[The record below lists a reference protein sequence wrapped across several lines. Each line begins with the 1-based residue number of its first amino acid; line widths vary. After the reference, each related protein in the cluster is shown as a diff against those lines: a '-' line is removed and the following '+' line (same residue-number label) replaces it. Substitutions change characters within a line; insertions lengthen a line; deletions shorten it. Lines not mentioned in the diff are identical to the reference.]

1 MRAKTLSIPA
11 ILALTYVTWIVVG
24 AGLLL
29 LPWSTPEAGMTLSD
43 ALFTSTSAVT
53 VTGLIVLDTAS
64 ELTRFGQGVLMLLI
78 QLGGMGLMT
87 FAVLV
92 LSTLGRS
99 VGLTHRRFLREE
111 MGLESFGGLVEL
123 VWIIFRIV
131 LIVELLGMAILAFA
145 FVPELGWVDG
155 LWHAAFH
162 SVSAF
167 NNAGFS
173 TFPDSLTSWVQS
185 PLVIFTISLQFMVG
199 GLGFAVWADLFSKSS
214 VSKLSLH
221 TKIMLWGTLGLVA
234 IGFGSYAVLEWTN
247 PATLGGLDGMGA
259 KLQAAWFEGVTP
271 RTAGFN
277 SLDTAGMRDATTLST
292 MALMVV
298 GGGPTSTAGGIKVST
313 AVVLLLATIAFFRHS
328 GRMNAFGYSIG
339 PSAGVKVMALLCISI
354 FIILIGM
361 FILVATQSAGFLDIM
376 FEVTSAFGTVGL
388 SRGLTGE
395 LDDLGR
401 AVIIVIMFLGRVG
414 PLTLGIFMASKV
426 PPRVKLP
433 EGEVFLG

>member
-1 MRAKTLSIPA
+1 MPRKWPVPA
-11 ILALTYVTWIVVG
+11 ILATTYFAWITLG
-24 AGLLL
+24 AALLL
-29 LPWSTPEAGMTLSD
+29 LPWATTASGSMRVSD

-53 VTGLIVLDTAS
+53 VTGLIVLDTAT

-92 LSTLGRS
+92 LSSLGRS

-111 MGLESFGGLVEL
+111 MGLESFGGLMEL
-123 VWIIFRIV
+123 VWVIFRIV
-131 LIVELLGMAILAFA
+131 LIVELVGMILLSFA
-145 FVPELGWVDG
+145 FVPEFGWKDG

-162 SVSAF
+162 SISAF

-173 TFPDSLTSWVQS
+173 SFSDSLMSWVHS
-185 PLVIFTISLQFMVG
+185 PIVIFTISLQFMVG
-199 GLGFAVWADLFSKSS
+199 GLGFAVWADLFSGTKLR
-214 VSKLSLH
+214 KLSLH
-221 TKIMLWGTLGLVA
+221 TKIMLWGTAALIV
-234 IGFGSYAVLEWTN
+234 IGVGGYAALEWSN
-247 PATLGGLDGMGA
+247 PATLGGLDGVFA
-259 KLQAAWFEGVTP
+259 KMQAAWFEGVTP

-277 SLDTAGMRDATTLST
+277 SLNTAGMTDATTLST
-292 MALMVV
+292 MALMVI

-313 AVVLLLATIAFFRHS
+313 AVVLILATFAFFRQS
-328 GRMNAFGYSIG
+328 GRMKAFGYSIG
-339 PSAGVKVMALLCISI
+339 PKAGMKVMALLSISV
-354 FIILIGM
+354 FIILSGM
-361 FILVATQSAGFLDIM
+361 FILVATQEADFLDIM

-401 AVIIVIMFLGRVG
+401 AVIILIMFLGRVG
-414 PLTLGIFMASKV
+414 PLTLGIFMATKT

>member
-11 ILALTYVTWIVVG
+11 ILALTYLTWIVVG

-29 LPWSTPEAGMTLSD
+29 LPWSTPDAGMSLSD

-53 VTGLIVLDTAS
+53 VTGLVVLDTSA

-92 LSTLGRS
+92 LSSLGRA

-111 MGLESFGGLVEL
+111 MGLESFGGLIDL
-123 VWIIFRIV
+123 VWLIFRIV
-131 LIVELLGMAILAFA
+131 LVVELVGMAVLAFA
-145 FVPELGWVDG
+145 FVPEYGWADG

-162 SVSAF
+162 SISAF

-173 TFPDSLTSWVQS
+173 TFPDSLMSWVGS

-199 GLGFAVWADLFSKSS
+199 GLGFAVWADLFSKPHLG
-214 VSKLSLH
+214 KLSLH
-221 TKIMLWGTLGLVA
+221 TKIMIWGTLGLVA
-234 IGFGSYAVLEWTN
+234 VGVGGYAALEWTN
-247 PATLGGLDGMGA
+247 PATLGGLDGVGA

-292 MALMVV
+292 MALMVI

-313 AVVLLLATIAFFRHS
+313 AVVLLLATLAFFRHS

-339 PSAGVKVMALLCISI
+339 PAAGMKVMALLCISV
-354 FIILIGM
+354 FVILTGM
-361 FILVATQSAGFLDIM
+361 FILVATQSADFLDVM

-388 SRGLTGE
+388 SRGLTGD
-395 LDDLGR
+395 LDDVGR
-401 AVIIVIMFLGRVG
+401 AVIVVIMFLGRVG
-414 PLTLGIFMASKV
+414 PLTLGIFMASKI
-426 PPRVKLP
+426 PPRVQLP